1 MQGREG
7 WEVVAQ
13 GACSTPCLPAC
24 LPACLLACLHQPLS
38 ACLPP
43 CLPACWCAQLLCAA
57 ACLLLAPSP
66 ARSGAPHLRLH
77 QQQRAAA
84 AEPVQRSPGG
94 AAPAPA
100 CTVSEA
106 LPACMPGLSA
116 IGWQEARG
124 SRPAGAA
131 PVRLPLPCPAA
142 LPWPPLPACLPADTC
157 ALGLPFPNCHAQYKP
172 QHALE
177 QHQPC
182 RTGGRSRMLAPS
194 HAVAAAWI
202 AGIVAAHS
210 DACLLL

>member
-24 LPACLLACLHQPLS
+24 LPACLLACTNP
-38 ACLPP
+38 CLPA

-94 AAPAPA
+94 APPAPA

-142 LPWPPLPACLPADTC
+142 LPWPPLPACLQTLVPSASPSPTVMPNTSPSMPWSNISPA
-157 ALGLPFPNCHAQYKP
+157 AQV
-172 QHALE
+172 
-177 QHQPC
+177 
-182 RTGGRSRMLAPS
+182 G
-194 HAVAAAWI
+194 
-202 AGIVAAHS
+202 AH
-210 DACLLL
+210 ACLLHPTSSRSCSRSRSSLDCRHSCGTL